1 MADFIHYFL
10 CIVAIRL
17 ISCGSCDT
25 QAVINTVLVC
35 HLSLPI
41 SKPLSDDCV
50 VYQCLPTDRYG
61 VNKILVDQAVYNFL
75 SVFINTAFF
84 KWSAH

>member
-1 MADFIHYFL
+1 MT
-10 CIVAIRL
+10 RL
-17 ISCGSCDT
+17 ICVDIVIIWLLSFVSCDT
-25 QAVINTVLVC
+25 QAVINTVTVC
-35 HLSLPI
+35 HLGLPI

-61 VNKILVDQAVYNFL
+61 VNKNLVDQAVYNFL

-84 KWSAH
+84 KGHR